1 MERDIQ
7 EKTKLYKKIVENL
20 PKEMAKYNITS
31 LREII
36 GGAH

>member
-20 PKEMAKYNITS
+20 KKY
-31 LREII
+31 EIEKKNK
-36 GGAH
+36 